1 MKFINKI
8 LLAVLAVLV
17 IIQFIQP
24 EKNVNPGPQPNAIFE
39 HYPASDQV
47 QAIVKKACFDCHSNN
62 TNYPWYANVQPI
74 AWWINDHVEDGKRHL
89 NFSEFAT
96 YKPKKANHKLEETFE
111 EVEQHEMPLESYT
124 WIHSEARLTAEEQ
137 KLLIDWAKSTRASIP
152 VPETSEEH

>member
-62 TNYPWYANVQPI
+62 TNYPWYANVQPL

-111 EVEQHEMPLESYT
+111 QVEQHEMPLESYT

-152 VPETSEEH
+152 VPETSEVH